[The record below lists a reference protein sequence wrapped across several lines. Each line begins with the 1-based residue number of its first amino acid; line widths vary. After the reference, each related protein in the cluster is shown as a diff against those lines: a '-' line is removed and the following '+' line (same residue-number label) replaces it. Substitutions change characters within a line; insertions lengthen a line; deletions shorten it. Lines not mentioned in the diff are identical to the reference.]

1 VVVVQA
7 AQEIIHLLQEKV
19 LMELQILVVAEEEQ
33 DLLELDSHQETVAQ
47 ESL

>member
-7 AQEIIHLLQEKV
+7 AQEIVHLLQEKV